1 MLVEMKCN
9 GGPLNGDYR
18 FTESSIND
26 STDDANLAA
35 VKQMYRMW
43 KGHRGNEEY
52 VNLNHWLNLNHRYR
66 ITSRN
71 DDSNTVHIVAD
82 YVPGS

>member
-1 MLVEMKCN
+1 MLIEMTCN
-9 GGPLNGDYR
+9 GGPLNGVYT

-43 KGHRGNEEY
+43 KGQRKNDEY

-71 DDSNTVHIVAD
+71 DEHVIAD
-82 YVPGS
+82 YVPDS